1 MQMIPNAAIINGT
14 VTGIEPFPQQEGF
27 LLLTILVSNAEE
39 KPGMRFLGEDL
50 ADKVIVVLI
59 SDVDVKNACIEV
71 QHKVNGIIKKVS
83 PVLWRAVETSFQTKA
98 NDHSSSIKTG
108 KKDHH

>member
-1 MQMIPNAAIINGT
+1 MIPNAAIINGT
-14 VTGIEPFPQQEGF
+14 VTGIEPFPKQEGF

-59 SDVDVKNACIEV
+59 SDAEVKAACIEV
-71 QHKVNGIIKKVS
+71 QQRVNGIIKKVS
-83 PVLWRAVETSFQTKA
+83 PVLWRAVETSFQT
-98 NDHSSSIKTG
+98 NNIDNSRSIKSG

>member
-1 MQMIPNAAIINGT
+1 MIPNAAIINGT

-71 QHKVNGIIKKVS
+71 RHKVNGIIKKVS
-83 PVLWRAVETSFQTKA
+83 PVLWRAVETSFQTNT
-98 NDHSSSIKTG
+98 NDNSRSIKTG